1 MADGKGPW
9 GQGKKSG
16 GKGKDTPW
24 GQKDKGATNTGNNR
38 PGSDK
43 PRPDADLDEML
54 RDAQARIS
62 SMLGGGRGGRG
73 GNNGRGGGRRQ
84 EPLPL
89 GKILIV
95 GLIIY
100 ALTGFYRVLPEENAV
115 IKTFGEWTS
124 TQETPGLGYH
134 MPWPIQTVEKV
145 NVTFERRIEIGFR
158 GEQAPRGSRST
169 TRGSG
174 DIPSESLM
182 LTGDENII
190 DIDFVVLWR
199 VQDAGKFLFAI
210 RDPENT
216 IKKVAESAMREI
228 IGRTRIQQAL
238 TEARAQI
245 EQDAK
250 ALMQT
255 MLDSYESGIVIN
267 DVQLQQVDPPG
278 PVVDA
283 FDDVQRA
290 RADRER
296 LRNEAEAYRNDILP
310 RARGQAEQIIQQAEA
325 YREEVMNRASGDAE
339 RFTSVYQA
347 YAQDKD
353 VTAERLYIETLEDIL
368 SNTQKILIDGDQGNV
383 LPYLPLNELRTN
395 RNSASQPA
403 EAGPRQSTFNQ
414 PANSNGQEQ

>member
-1 MADGKGPW
+1 M
-9 GQGKKSG
+9 
-16 GKGKDTPW
+16 
-24 GQKDKGATNTGNNR
+24 
-38 PGSDK
+38 
-43 PRPDADLDEML
+43 
-54 RDAQARIS
+54 
-62 SMLGGGRGGRG
+62 
-73 GNNGRGGGRRQ
+73 
-84 EPLPL
+84 
-89 GKILIV
+89 
-95 GLIIY
+95 
-100 ALTGFYRVLPEENAV
+100 
-115 IKTFGEWTS
+115 
-124 TQETPGLGYH
+124 
-134 MPWPIQTVEKV
+134 
-145 NVTFERRIEIGFR
+145 TFERRIEIGFR
-158 GEQAPRGSRST
+158 GEQAPRGTRST

-347 YAQDKD
+347 YALDKD

-368 SNTQKILIDGDQGNV
+368 SNAQKILIDGDQGNV

-395 RNSASQPA
+395 DKSKPKDN
-403 EAGPRQSTFNQ
+403 GPRQSSFNQ